1 VNRVRFGCAVTVIL
15 GAMYAA
21 AGLLHSLTDF
31 AVGTVVAAAAVI
43 GYGLVD
49 FIEAHQDEQTA
60 RGRDA
65 VWARRDEEA
74 SEW

>member
-1 VNRVRFGCAVTVIL
+1 MTRLRVGLSVTVLI

-21 AGLLHSLTDF
+21 CGLFNSLTDF
-31 AVGTVVAAAAVI
+31 GIGLVVASLGVI

-49 FIEAHQDEQTA
+49 FIEAHEDEQTA

-65 VWARRDEEA
+65 VWARRDGEVT
-74 SEW
+74 EW